1 MSKKTLSLTFEIS
14 VDFELIGICSSL
26 EHHQLC
32 YFINK
37 DMHSELGR
45 LDEDI
50 SLTIKDKSVINF
62 PSYADEKPEKNHIWY
77 LIQNKVI
84 IKELNKKPKEQ
95 TEHLLFDIQETHQ
108 QNPLL
113 YPDRQDV
120 DYFLQVHPPVLEKDI
135 IEIKQ
140 KINNIIGVKSVFS
153 IDPNSTKKIDNL
165 LIR

>member
-1 MSKKTLSLTFEIS
+1 MSKKTLSLTFDLS

-37 DMHSELGR
+37 YLNSELGR

-50 SLTIKDKSVINF
+50 DLTMKDKSQINF
-62 PSYADEKPEKNHIWY
+62 PSYADDKPEINHIWY
-77 LIQNKVI
+77 LIQNKI
-84 IKELNKKPKEQ
+84 IVEQKHNLPKKEVEN
-95 TEHLLFDIQETHQ
+95 LLFDIQETHKQ
-108 QNPLL
+108 TYYLI
-113 YPDRQDV
+113 PDRQDI
-120 DYFLQVHPPVLEKDI
+120 DYFLQVHPPILEKDI
-135 IEIKQ
+135 IEIKR

>member
-1 MSKKTLSLTFEIS
+1 MSKKTLSLTFELS

-26 EHHQLC
+26 THHQLC

-37 DMHSELGR
+37 HLNSELGR

-50 SLTIKDKSVINF
+50 SLIMKDKSMICF

-77 LIQNKVI
+77 LIENKVVFEERI
-84 IKELNKKPKEQ
+84 SSNVNNTEQ
-95 TEHLLFDIQETHQ
+95 LLFDIQETHKQ
-108 QNPLL
+108 THYLI
-113 YPDRQDV
+113 PDRQDV

>member
-1 MSKKTLSLTFEIS
+1 MSKKTLSLTFELS

-26 EHHQLC
+26 EHYQLC

-37 DMHSELGR
+37 HMTSELGR

-50 SLTIKDKSVINF
+50 SLTIKDKSLINF

-77 LIQNKVI
+77 LIQNKVVI
-84 IKELNKKPKEQ
+84 EEHHENPKVQ
-95 TEHLLFDIQETHQ
+95 PQQLLFDIKETHTQ
-108 QNPLL
+108 TYYLI
-113 YPDRQDV
+113 PDRQDI
-120 DYFLQVHPPVLEKDI
+120 DYFLQVHPPVLDKDI
-135 IEIKQ
+135 TEIKQ
-140 KINNIIGVKSVFS
+140 KINNIIGVKSVLS

>member
-1 MSKKTLSLTFEIS
+1 MSKKTLSLTFELS

-26 EHHQLC
+26 KHYQLC

-37 DMHSELGR
+37 YLHSELGR

-50 SLTIKDKSVINF
+50 ALTIKNKSIVSF
-62 PSYADEKPEKNHIWY
+62 PSYADEQPEKNHIWY
-77 LIQNKVI
+77 LIQNNVV
-84 IKELNKKPKEQ
+84 KEEQLVNEQKPVEQ
-95 TEHLLFDIQETHQ
+95 LLFDIRETHKHIHY
-108 QNPLL
+108 LI
-113 YPDRQDV
+113 PDRQDV

-140 KINNIIGVKSVFS
+140 KINEIIGVKSVFS

>member
-1 MSKKTLSLTFEIS
+1 MSKKTLSLTFELT
-14 VDFELIGICSSL
+14 VDFELIGICTTL

-32 YFINK
+32 YYINK
-37 DMHSELGR
+37 YMNSELGR

-50 SLTIKDKSVINF
+50 CLTIKDKSRINF
-62 PSYADEKPEKNHIWY
+62 PSYADEQPDKNHIWY

-84 IKELNKKPKEQ
+84 VKELSQDTKEQ
-95 TEHLLFDIQETHQ
+95 TEHLLFDIQETHKQ
-108 QNPLL
+108 THYLI
-113 YPDRQDV
+113 PDRQDV
-120 DYFLQVHPPVLEKDI
+120 DYFLQVHPPILEKDI

-140 KINNIIGVKSVFS
+140 KINTIIGVKSVFS